1 MTERP
6 AGPMLSNP
14 RSDRVRAIRALTGRS
29 VRQRKNRFLIEG
41 PQAVREAV
49 RAGVTEEIL
58 ISPAAAERY
67 PEITVLARQRA
78 AWLRPATAEVVAAIS
93 TDAQGVV
100 ATAPIPAQNL
110 TELLAKNPRLL
121 VVLHENQDPGNA
133 GTIIRTAD
141 AAGAQAAIMT
151 RGSVDVFNPKVVRA
165 TAGSLFHL
173 PVITDVDLASS
184 IAKITDA
191 GPQVLAATGTGGHD
205 LDDLQDEIV
214 RGPAQ
219 PSLRTATAWLFG
231 NEARGLDA
239 HALELA
245 DATVRIPIHG
255 AAQSLN
261 LATAAALC
269 LYASA
274 RIQRREQP
282 AKRGA

>member
-6 AGPMLSNP
+6 DGPMLSNP
-14 RSDRVRAIRALTGRS
+14 RSDRIRAIRALTGRS

-58 ISPAAAERY
+58 ISPAAAQRY
-67 PEITVLARQRA
+67 PEIALLARECA

-100 ATAPIPAQNL
+100 ATAPILAQNL
-110 TELLAKNPRLL
+110 TDLLAKSPRLL

-141 AAGAQAAIMT
+141 AAGAEAVIMT

-173 PVITDVDLASS
+173 PVITDADLASS
-184 IAKITDA
+184 IAKIRDA
-191 GPQVLAATGTGGHD
+191 GTQVLGATGAGRYD
-205 LDDLQDEIV
+205 LDQLQDELARV
-214 RGPAQ
+214 PAQ
-219 PSLRTATAWLFG
+219 PSLRPSTAWLFG

-239 HALELA
+239 DALELA

-274 RIQRREQP
+274 RAQRRERA

>member
-6 AGPMLSNP
+6 DGPVLSNP

-58 ISPAAAERY
+58 ISPAAAQRY
-67 PEITVLARQRA
+67 PEIAALARGRA
-78 AWLRPATAEVVAAIS
+78 GWLRPATAEVVAAIS

-110 TELLAKNPRLL
+110 TDLLAKNLHLL
-121 VVLHENQDPGNA
+121 VVLHESQDPGNA

-141 AAGAQAAIMT
+141 AAGADAVIMT

-184 IAKITDA
+184 IANIKDA
-191 GPQVLAATGTGGHD
+191 GTQVLGATGAGLHD
-205 LDDLQDEIV
+205 LDQLQDEIV
-214 RGPAQ
+214 RVPAQ
-219 PSLRTATAWLFG
+219 PSLRSSTAWLFG

-239 HALELA
+239 DALELA
-245 DATVRIPIHG
+245 DSTVRIPIHG
-255 AAQSLN
+255 AAESLN

-274 RIQRREQP
+274 RVQRREHA